1 VSGGVDPSL
10 YLRGLAIGFAV
21 AFALGPV
28 GLLVIRRTIEHG
40 WAHGFVSGLGV
51 ASADGTYAAIA
62 AFGLTAVTSVLLGIE
77 RGLGIAGGILLIVM
91 AARGLVALRA
101 AGSVEAAADPEA
113 TTRRPSAVT
122 AYSTIYGLTLT
133 NPATIISFAALF
145 AGLGAGSAGVAGSLL
160 ITGGVVTGSA
170 LWWLLLTSL
179 VAGLRARMTPSVVRT
194 LNLVAS
200 CVIGAFGLGA
210 VAVGVVAGA

>member
-1 VSGGVDPSL
+1 MSGGFDPSL

-62 AFGLTAVTSVLLGIE
+62 AFGLTALTSVLLGVE
-77 RGLGIAGGILLIVM
+77 RVLGIVGGILLIGM
-91 AARGLVALRA
+91 AARGLLALRA
-101 AGSVEAAADPEA
+101 AGSLEAAADPESA
-113 TTRRPSAVT
+113 ARRPGSMT
-122 AYSTIYGLTLT
+122 AYSTMYGLTLT

-160 ITGGVVTGSA
+160 ITAGVVTGSV
-170 LWWLLLTSL
+170 LWWLLLTSM
-179 VAGLRARMTPSVVRT
+179 VAGLRARLTPSVVRA

-210 VAVGVVAGA
+210 VAVGLGAGA